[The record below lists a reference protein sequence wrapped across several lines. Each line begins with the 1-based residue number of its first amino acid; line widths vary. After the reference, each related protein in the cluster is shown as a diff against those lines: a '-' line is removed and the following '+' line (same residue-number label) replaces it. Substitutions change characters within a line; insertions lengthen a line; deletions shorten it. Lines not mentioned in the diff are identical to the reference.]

1 MVIDSAAPASHS
13 ASQGVGLA
21 DQADQADPARL
32 AALAR
37 ELAANDWQVRDQITA
52 DGGAGAGTAAD
63 RNALLAIEWPRAPA
77 RG

>member
-13 ASQGVGLA
+13 ASQGVGLV
-21 DQADQADPARL
+21 RL

-37 ELAANDWQVRDQITA
+37 ELAANDWQIRGQITA

>member
-1 MVIDSAAPASHS
+1 MVIDSAAPASHQ
-13 ASQGVGLA
+13 AGQAGPA
-21 DQADQADPARL
+21 DPADPARL

-37 ELAANDWQVRDQITA
+37 ELAANDWQIRGQITA

-63 RNALLAIEWPRAPA
+63 RNALLAIDWPRAPA